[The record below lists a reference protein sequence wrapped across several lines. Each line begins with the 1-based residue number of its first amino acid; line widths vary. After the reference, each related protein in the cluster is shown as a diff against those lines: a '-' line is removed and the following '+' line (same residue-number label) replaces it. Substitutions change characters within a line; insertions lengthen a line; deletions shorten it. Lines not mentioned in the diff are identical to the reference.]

1 MNFSGEKAVSF
12 FKYSNYIFTI
22 VPKIMKKYYAI
33 PEENAELTDGW
44 TDRQKDSQ
52 TTMILQDP
60 LQDGDPITKV
70 TLSFPEFISKHQKS
84 VYYINF
90 FVRYNQ
96 FQISVTR
103 VGLPI
108 YDHAHPNIFQS
119 TFNFDEFVSTCK
131 KIRLFHLFVLE
142 ILFKNPQSDWP
153 KTHISGTK
161 LFQDFSKH
169 TAININFYYRP
180 N

>member
-1 MNFSGEKAVSF
+1 MTKLFKKSKNLGKNEFPGKESSVSRGSYYQSNF
-12 FKYSNYIFTI
+12 I
-22 VPKIMKKYYAI
+22 
-33 PEENAELTDGW
+33 
-44 TDRQKDSQ
+44 
-52 TTMILQDP
+52 
-60 LQDGDPITKV
+60 
-70 TLSFPEFISKHQKS
+70 SFPEFISTHQKPGYS
-84 VYYINF
+84 INF
-90 FVRYNQ
+90 FVRYSQ
-96 FQISVTR
+96 FQSPATR
-103 VGLPI
+103 VGTTI
-108 YDHAHPNIFQS
+108 YDHIHPSIFQS

-169 TAININFYYRP
+169 TAIYINFYYRP